1 MKYVTL
7 HNGIKM
13 PMIGFGTWDLH
24 GKDCERAVLDAFEV
38 GYRLI
43 DTAQMY
49 RNEREVGN
57 AIQKANIS
65 REELFITT
73 KIYSPDT
80 TYERTKKAIDKSL
93 KELQLEYIDLLLI
106 HEPYATSLEMY
117 KAMEEAY
124 REGKLNA
131 IGISNFNINQYSH
144 FIKNCEIIPMVN
156 QVEAHIF
163 FRQKSLQETMEKQ
176 GTIMEAWSPLAA
188 GKKRIFE
195 SPILIHIGQKYHK
208 TPAQIALRYLVQNHI
223 IVIPKSSH
231 KERMKENLDILDFQL
246 NREDMEQIDKL
257 DKNTSLFGWY

>member
-1 MKYVTL
+1 MECVTL
-7 HNGIKM
+7 QNGINM
-13 PMIGFGTWDLH
+13 PMIGFGTWDLR

-57 AIQKANIS
+57 AIQKS
-65 REELFITT
+65 
-73 KIYSPDT
+73 
-80 TYERTKKAIDKSL
+80 
-93 KELQLEYIDLLLI
+93 
-106 HEPYATSLEMY
+106 
-117 KAMEEAY
+117 
-124 REGKLNA
+124 
-131 IGISNFNINQYSH
+131 NIN
-144 FIKNCEIIPMVN
+144 CEMIPMVN

-195 SPILIHIGQKYHK
+195 NPILIHIGQKYHK

-231 KERMKENLDILDFQL
+231 KER
-246 NREDMEQIDKL
+246 
-257 DKNTSLFGWY
+257 